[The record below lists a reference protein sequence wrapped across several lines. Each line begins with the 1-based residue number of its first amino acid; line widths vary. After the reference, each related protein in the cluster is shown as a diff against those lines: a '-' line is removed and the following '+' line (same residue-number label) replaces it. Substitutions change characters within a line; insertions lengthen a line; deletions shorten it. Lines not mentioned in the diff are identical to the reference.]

1 MGRTNR
7 TQVALYLDERQ
18 YKALKK
24 AAEAADATQQD
35 VLRLAL
41 EEVLRHRYEW
51 IRERVAGRP
60 VTILRKKRKS

>member
-24 AAEAADATQQD
+24 AAEAAGATQQD
-35 VLRLAL
+35 VMRLAL
-41 EEVLRHRYEW
+41 EEVLRQRYEW
-51 IRERVAGRP
+51 IRERVGSSP
-60 VTILRKKRKS
+60 VTILRKKHKP